1 MPLAHLAGVFNLAAF
16 KRIAAA
22 ALLAGVVAGLLL
34 TAVQRIQVIP
44 ILLQAEVYE
53 AASTHE
59 HAATE
64 DANHHDANA
73 WKPENGWE
81 RTFFTAMANVSLA
94 IGFALL
100 LSAAMAVRGG
110 TNGWRNG
117 LLWGLA
123 GYTVFFIAP
132 SLGLPPEVP
141 GTEAAPLADRQ
152 LWWLMAVAGAS
163 AGLALLIFARSGM
176 MKILGA
182 ALLVAPHL
190 ISEFQQVTRKL
201 LQCRQFIGINIVALV
216 LLKPEHKEPTRTH
229 VCGQQ
234 CSRAAALATTRKCN
248 ALFDEV
254 AAQVCVNE
262 TPRDFV
268 HCAT

>member
-1 MPLAHLAGVFNLAAF
+1 MAGVFNLAAF

-64 DANHHDANA
+64 DAHHHDAKA

-81 RTFFTAMANVSLA
+81 RTFYTAMANVSLA

-110 TNGWRNG
+110 ATSWRSG

-123 GYTVFFIAP
+123 GYAIFFIAP
-132 SLGLPPEVP
+132 ALGLPPEVP

-163 AGLALLIFARSGM
+163 AGLALVVFARSTL
-176 MKILGA
+176 MKILGV

-190 ISEFQQVTRKL
+190 IGAPQPPMQASAAPLELAQA
-201 LQCRQFIGINIVALV
+201 FIYASAMANAVLWLALGS
-216 LLKPEHKEPTRTH
+216 LTGFFYQKM
-229 VCGQQ
+229 
-234 CSRAAALATTRKCN
+234 A
-248 ALFDEV
+248 
-254 AAQVCVNE
+254 
-262 TPRDFV
+262 
-268 HCAT
+268 